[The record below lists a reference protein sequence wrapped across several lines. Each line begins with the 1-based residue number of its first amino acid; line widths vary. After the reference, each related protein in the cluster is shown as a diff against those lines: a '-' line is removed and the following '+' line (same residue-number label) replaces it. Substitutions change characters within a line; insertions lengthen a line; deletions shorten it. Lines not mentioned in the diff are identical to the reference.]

1 MLRLLSYTI
10 DPQAPTFMRF
20 SAPHTVP
27 LQSIER
33 RNNINTV
40 EYQLHSN
47 SGTHLIA
54 PRHVHRNGYDVAS
67 LPVDRFH
74 FERPVVIDIELP
86 QTQLIDEKLL
96 SAHAEAIGQADL
108 LLVRTGW
115 SAMRQQDPE
124 VYGRGNPGFDV
135 SAALYLIDKFPD
147 LKALGMDFVY
157 PSSAHHVSRGLAFQQ
172 VILGSADPERFIVLI
187 ADLDLSGDLNGLQ
200 EVWAL
205 PLRVAGGPA
214 APCTVVARFGEA
226 PAPES
231 STGDDAADEA
241 GETAAEDQASQE
253 G

>member
-54 PRHVHRNGYDVAS
+54 PRHVHREGYDVAS

-74 FERPVVIDIELP
+74 YERPVVIDIQP
-86 QTQLIDEKLL
+86 PSTGPITQQEL
-96 SAHAEAIGQADL
+96 SAYAEDIGTADL

-115 SAMRQQDPE
+115 SAMRQQNPGT
-124 VYGRGNPGFDV
+124 YGRGNPGFDV
-135 SAALYLIDKFPD
+135 SAGLYLIEKFPD
-147 LKALGMDFVY
+147 LKAVGMDFVY
-157 PSSAHHVSRGLAFQQ
+157 PSSAHHPSQGLAFQQ
-172 VILGSADPERFIVLI
+172 VILGSADPERFILLI
-187 ADLDLSGDLNGLQ
+187 AD
-200 EVWAL
+200 
-205 PLRVAGGPA
+205 
-214 APCTVVARFGEA
+214 
-226 PAPES
+226 
-231 STGDDAADEA
+231 
-241 GETAAEDQASQE
+241 
-253 G
+253 